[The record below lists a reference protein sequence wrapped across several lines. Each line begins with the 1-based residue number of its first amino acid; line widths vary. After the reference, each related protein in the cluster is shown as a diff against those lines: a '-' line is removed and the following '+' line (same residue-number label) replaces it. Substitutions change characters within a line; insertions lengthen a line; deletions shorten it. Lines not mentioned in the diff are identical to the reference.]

1 MKGKTWVL
9 IAARIGVLVVLAL
22 AAVLSGKFAHLSN
35 GPGLL
40 FVLWGIVAMALMGFA
55 PREILTA
62 FRHAGGREG
71 RYHELKRSI
80 YFWQSAARN
89 AMMLGILGTLTGFV
103 VFFCNFQGPL
113 ATFLPGVAHAFINML
128 YGVIL
133 GAVFTVPALMLSRR
147 LEGTPVTG
155 ERSEPQ
161 APWGFGMVVGY
172 LLYIG
177 LIGWVMMSPAQGT
190 QHTPLQW
197 FVHWPSLLI
206 VAGGTLALVLFVN
219 DAKDGRSITVSFAFT
234 GLIGTL
240 MGLVQL
246 LQSFDVGIAAIATSM
261 TFIISSCFIALV
273 GMMLVGIPLEDRNIE
288 LATEAGDKL
297 LSRVAWYGFPLLT
310 LFYLMVTVILII
322 TPIKKG

>member
-1 MKGKTWVL
+1 MKRKTLVL
-9 IAARIGVLVVLAL
+9 IAARIGVLVVLGL

-35 GPGLL
+35 GPGLV
-40 FVLWGIVAMALMGFA
+40 FVLWGIVAMALMGFT
-55 PREILTA
+55 PREILSS
-62 FRHAGGREG
+62 FKHAAGEEG
-71 RYHELKRSI
+71 TFLELKRSI

-103 VFFCNFQGPL
+103 VFFCNFQGRI

-133 GAVFTVPALMLSRR
+133 GAVCTVPALMLSRR
-147 LEGTPVTG
+147 LERIPATE
-155 ERSEPQ
+155 ERVEP
-161 APWGFGMVVGY
+161 PSPLGFGMVVGY

-177 LIGWVMMSPAQGT
+177 LIGWVMLSPAQGT
-190 QHTPLQW
+190 QYTPLQW
-197 FVHWPSLLI
+197 FVHWPSLLV

-246 LQSFDVGIAAIATSM
+246 LQSFNIGIAAIATSM

-273 GMMLVGIPLEDRNIE
+273 GMMLVGIPLEDRNLK
-288 LATEAGDKL
+288 LATDAKDKL